1 MENRGRPSKTRPVPP
16 CGRRNRKAGRG
27 RALSGWAVALI
38 FAPPALKCGEVFGV
52 EEMLWVEGGRP
63 LMGEVTLPAAKNS
76 VLPLL
81 AAALL
86 CDGPVTLRGVPC
98 LADVEQSILLLG
110 ALGCAVGWQGRDLVV
125 QPPSARPDGILPEG
139 PVRAMR
145 SSVFYLAPVL
155 HAAGRVS
162 MPMPGG
168 CDLGPRPIDIHLD
181 GLVRMGATVCW
192 QQSSLCLA
200 CPPAGLRGAD
210 ITLRLPSV
218 GATETLLM
226 AAARAHGAT
235 VLRGAACEPEIV
247 DLAGFLQ
254 RCGARITG
262 AGTPVIWVQGALQLG
277 GTVHTPIPDR
287 IVAATAAAAVAGAGG
302 RVLLRRCEEAQLGPV
317 AQVLRN
323 AGCEVGPQQGGLLV
337 ARCGPLRGVGRVYTG
352 GYPAFATDAAPVV
365 AAGLLTARG
374 TSAFEDTIFENRFS
388 CAEGFA
394 AMGAKVQRRGR
405 ALEIAGP
412 ARLHGAQVAA
422 PDLRGGAALVVAAL
436 AAQGQSRVTGLAHI
450 RRGYEDIAA
459 LFCALGAKTGYS
471 GPDG

>member
-1 MENRGRPSKTRPVPP
+1 MENRGGPPKTRP
-16 CGRRNRKAGRG
+16 
-27 RALSGWAVALI
+27 
-38 FAPPALKCGEVFGV
+38 APPCGEVFGV

-63 LMGEVTLPAAKNS
+63 LTGEVTLPAAKNS

-86 CDGPVTLRGVPC
+86 CGGPVTLRGVPR
-98 LADVEQSILLLG
+98 LADVEQSILLLR
-110 ALGCAVGWQGRDLVV
+110 ALGCAVHWPGRDLVV
-125 QPPSARPDGILPEG
+125 QPPSARPDGTLPEG

-192 QQSSLCLA
+192 QQNSLCLA
-200 CPPAGLRGAD
+200 SPPAGLRGAD

-226 AAARAHGAT
+226 AAVKAHGAT

-247 DLAGFLQ
+247 DLARFLQ
-254 RCGARITG
+254 ACGARITG
-262 AGTPVIWVQGALQLG
+262 AGSPVVWVQGVPQLSG
-277 GTVHTPIPDR
+277 ADHAPIPDR

-302 RVLLRRCEEAQLGPV
+302 QLLLRGCEEDQLGPV

-323 AGCEVGPQQGGLLV
+323 AGCEVASGPDGLTV
-337 ARCGPLRGVGRVYTG
+337 ARGGPLRGVGRVYTG

-365 AAGLLTARG
+365 AAGLLTAG
-374 TSAFEDTIFENRFS
+374 GASAFEDTIFENRFS

-405 ALEIAGP
+405 ALEILGP
-412 ARLHGAQVAA
+412 AQLHGAQVAA
-422 PDLRGGAALVVAAL
+422 PDLRGGAALAVAAL
-436 AAQGQSRVTGLAHI
+436 AAQGQSRVAGLGHI

-459 LFCALGAKTGYS
+459 LFCALGAKAGYCQP
-471 GPDG
+471 GG